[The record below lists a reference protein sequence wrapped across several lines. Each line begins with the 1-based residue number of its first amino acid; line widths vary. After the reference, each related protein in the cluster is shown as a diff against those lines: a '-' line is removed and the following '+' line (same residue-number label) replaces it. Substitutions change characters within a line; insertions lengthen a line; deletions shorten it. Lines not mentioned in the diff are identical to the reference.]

1 MHKTKFK
8 IIAEK
13 KVKIIKF
20 ISMSRI
26 RIIGGKLT
34 EIVEG
39 DYNIYSEAD
48 IVYNSATEV
57 IETGVKNGVSY
68 GNPEKP
74 PAGILTAKCIVEFR
88 PNGNWKGEY
97 GFDWFRGGDSG
108 LNSDPNWFGKIVG
121 KHYTDNKYTTL
132 WTNTN
137 FWSPFFKQDWA
148 MYNKIL
154 QSYKSYIIPWKKK
167 IRGNSYLYPIP
178 IMTMLK
184 GEKHKLTLKIEI
196 KEKPKKLTILQR
208 KKDKNDPDY
217 FSFNKIALP
226 IKNGKYNLNNFLEIT
241 CIDNF
246 KRDQI
251 IEIFADDE
259 PCGWLKI
266 LANDPSHFR
275 YIPIVIV
282 KVKTTKG
289 TGDIVAGGE
298 VFFKQGLKQSYSFPK
313 NNKIEKVLELNIM
326 TSNFD
331 SEYTDGRGNI
341 NNSNGKRSHK
351 SMLQFLD
358 EQLEFRFP
366 NKYTNHYKLY
376 FLANAYPTTVNGQTG
391 YQISGFSNF
400 KTLHGVYFRGH
411 AKSVVTHETLHAI
424 GLPHTFDGISTESKF
439 TYKAQQTDNLMDYC
453 DWPSDGYG
461 TPHKAVEG
469 VSLFR
474 WQMIVINPNLTDK
487 N

>member
-1 MHKTKFK
+1 
-8 IIAEK
+8 
-13 KVKIIKF
+13 
-20 ISMSRI
+20 MSRT
-26 RIIGGKLT
+26 RIVKGTYTKISHSGHNMYSNESIITTAGK
-34 EIVEG
+34 
-39 DYNIYSEAD
+39 
-48 IVYNSATEV
+48 EV
-57 IETGVKNGVSY
+57 TETGVKKGVSY
-68 GNPEKP
+68 GNPEDPPKP
-74 PAGILTAKCIVEFR
+74 EIKAKCIVMFR
-88 PNGNWKGEY
+88 PHGNWSGEF

-121 KHYTDNKYTTL
+121 KHYTDGTYRTL
-132 WTNTN
+132 WSDTN
-137 FWSPFFKQDWA
+137 FWSSFFKQDWK
-148 MYNKIL
+148 MYDNIL
-154 QSYKSYIIPWKKK
+154 RSYKSYIVPWKKK

-196 KEKPKKLTILQR
+196 KEKPKKLTIIQ
-208 KKDKNDPDY
+208 KKKNENDANY
-217 FSFNKIALP
+217 FTFNVTNLP
-226 IKNGKYNLNNFLEIT
+226 IKNGIYNLNSFLEIT
-241 CIDNF
+241 CTNSF
-246 KRDQI
+246 KKDQI
-251 IEIFADDE
+251 IEILADDE

-282 KVKTTKG
+282 KVKTAKG

-313 NNKIEKVLELNIM
+313 NNRIEKVLELNIISS
-326 TSNFD
+326 TFD

-341 NNSNGKRSHK
+341 NSSNGNRNRK

-358 EQLEFRFP
+358 EQLESRFP
-366 NKYTNHYKLY
+366 KRYTNHYKLY
-376 FLANAYPTTVNGQTG
+376 FLANQYPTTVNGQTG

-411 AKSVVTHETLHAI
+411 GKSVVTHETLHAI
-424 GLPHTFDGISTESKF
+424 GLPHTFDGISTEAKF

-453 DWPSDGYG
+453 DWSSDGYG
-461 TPHKAVEG
+461 NPHKAVDG

-474 WQMIVINPNLTDK
+474 WQMIVINPNLKDT